1 MKLGS
6 LFDGSGTCP
15 LAASAVGII
24 PAWASEIEPFPKAV
38 TQSRFPKMVHLG
50 DITKMNGAEIEPVD
64 VITFGS
70 PCQNLSIAGNGK
82 GLAGQESSL
91 FFEAIRVIQEMRCAT
106 NGRFPQIV
114 IWENVYGAFSSTQG
128 EDFRTVIETLW
139 KICEGNDSVPRY
151 AEDKQ
156 GRQKWPHTGFVLGD
170 HSSIAWRG
178 LDAQGWGVPQRRK
191 RVFVVLDLGG
201 QCAGRI
207 LFEREGLRR
216 DFKKV
221 RTTRETIRP
230 IAKTSPS
237 EHNSVFAVE
246 SHPQDSRVVLRR
258 DGIVQTLSGRMGT
271 GGGNVPIAVF
281 SFDSLASNSM
291 KSANPHSGSRRVDIA
306 KTLDCADQSPAK
318 NQGGLCV
325 IQAQAFGQASYDEYA
340 LTEQAVTLKA
350 TGGSYGGGSEN
361 LVLVPCK
368 GDIGIANGGAGKK
381 AGSIAFSKEVSPT
394 LKAGA
399 SGLQAPIVAI
409 PHKFPIVC
417 RATQQSNAE
426 TMIDCCPTITS
437 AAGTSG
443 NNQPI
448 AAIPYTLK
456 IRSGCEG
463 GGKGALIQED
473 KSATLSCN
481 NDQTLFVP
489 TQTENGEVIYLARKL
504 TPTECASLQ
513 GFEKDWCALVPHKD
527 SAEYKMW
534 GNGMAFPCMLYIME
548 GVQEVLVERYLDN
561 LFGGDTSE

>member
-38 TQSRFPKMVHLG
+38 TQSRFPKMAHLG

-139 KICEGNDSVPRY
+139 KICEGDDSVPRY

-170 HSSIAWRG
+170 YSSIAWRG

-221 RTTRETIRP
+221 RRTGQTVRP
-230 IAKTSPS
+230 TSETSPV
-237 EHNSVFAVE
+237 EHYRVYAVE
-246 SHPQDSRVVLRR
+246 NHAQDSRVSLRP
-258 DGIVQTLSGRMGT
+258 DNTVQTLAGRMGT
-271 GGGNVPIAVF
+271 GGGNVPLV
-281 SFDSLASNSM
+281 LV
-291 KSANPHSGSRRVDIA
+291 P
-306 KTLDCADQSPAK
+306 C
-318 NQGGLCV
+318 
-325 IQAQAFGQASYDEYA
+325 FGQASYDEYA
-340 LTEQAVTLKA
+340 PTEQAVTLKA
-350 TGGSYGGGSEN
+350 TGGNYGGGTET
-361 LVLVPCK
+361 LVLEPIRADFYNQAITGGVTMTLAAARPDHHHLPC
-368 GDIGIANGGAGKK
+368 A
-381 AGSIAFSKEVSPT
+381 
-394 LKAGA
+394 L
-399 SGLQAPIVAI
+399 
-409 PHKFPIVC
+409 
-417 RATQQSNAE
+417 
-426 TMIDCCPTITS
+426 
-437 AAGTSG
+437 
-443 NNQPI
+443 
-448 AAIPYTLK
+448 IPYTLK

-548 GVQEVLVERYLDN
+548 GVQEILAERYLDN
-561 LFGGDTSE
+561 LFGGDTAEP

>member
-38 TQSRFPKMVHLG
+38 TQSRFPKMAHLG

-139 KICEGNDSVPRY
+139 KICEGDDSVPRY

-221 RTTRETIRP
+221 RRTGQTIRP
-230 IAKTSPS
+230 TSETSPV
-237 EHNSVFAVE
+237 EHYRVYAVE
-246 SHPQDSRVVLRR
+246 NHAQDSRVSLRP
-258 DGIVQTLSGRMGT
+258 DNTVQTLAGRMGT
-271 GGGNVPIAVF
+271 GGGNVPLV
-281 SFDSLASNSM
+281 LV
-291 KSANPHSGSRRVDIA
+291 P
-306 KTLDCADQSPAK
+306 C
-318 NQGGLCV
+318 
-325 IQAQAFGQASYDEYA
+325 FGQASYDEYA
-340 LTEQAVTLKA
+340 PTEQAVTLKA
-350 TGGSYGGGSEN
+350 TGGNYGGGTET
-361 LVLVPCK
+361 LVLEPIGADFYNQAITGGVTMTLAAARPDHHHLPC
-368 GDIGIANGGAGKK
+368 A
-381 AGSIAFSKEVSPT
+381 
-394 LKAGA
+394 L
-399 SGLQAPIVAI
+399 
-409 PHKFPIVC
+409 
-417 RATQQSNAE
+417 
-426 TMIDCCPTITS
+426 
-437 AAGTSG
+437 
-443 NNQPI
+443 
-448 AAIPYTLK
+448 IPYTLK

-548 GVQEVLVERYLDN
+548 GVQEVLAERYLDN
-561 LFGGDTSE
+561 LFGGDTTEP

>member
-128 EDFRTVIETLW
+128 DDFRTVIETLW
-139 KICEGNDSVPRY
+139 KICEGDDSVPRY

-156 GRQKWPHTGFVLGD
+156 GRQKWPHTGFILGD

-221 RTTRETIRP
+221 RRTGETVRP
-230 IAKTSPS
+230 ASETSPA
-237 EHNSVFAVE
+237 EYHRVYAVE
-246 SHPQDSRVVLRR
+246 NHAQDSRVSLSP
-258 DGIVQTLSGRMGT
+258 DNTVQTLAGRMGT
-271 GGGNVPIAVF
+271 GGGNVPLV
-281 SFDSLASNSM
+281 LV
-291 KSANPHSGSRRVDIA
+291 P
-306 KTLDCADQSPAK
+306 C
-318 NQGGLCV
+318 
-325 IQAQAFGQASYDEYA
+325 FGQASYDEYA

-350 TGGSYGGGSEN
+350 TGGNYGGGSEN
-361 LVLVPCK
+361 LVLAPC
-368 GDIGIANGGAGKK
+368 
-381 AGSIAFSKEVSPT
+381 
-394 LKAGA
+394 
-399 SGLQAPIVAI
+399 
-409 PHKFPIVC
+409 KFPIVC

-463 GGKGALIQED
+463 GGKGALVQKD

-548 GVQEVLVERYLDN
+548 GVQEVLAERYLDN
-561 LFGGDTSE
+561 LFGGDTAEP

>member
-178 LDAQGWGVPQRRK
+178 LDAQGWGVAKRRK

-201 QCAGRI
+201 QCAGQI

-221 RTTRETIRP
+221 RRTGETIRP
-230 IAKTSPS
+230 ASETSPV
-237 EHNSVFAVE
+237 EHYRAYAVE
-246 SHPQDSRVVLRR
+246 NHAQDSRVSLRP
-258 DGIVQTLSGRMGT
+258 DNTVQTLAGRMGT
-271 GGGNVPIAVF
+271 GGGNVPLV
-281 SFDSLASNSM
+281 LV
-291 KSANPHSGSRRVDIA
+291 P
-306 KTLDCADQSPAK
+306 C
-318 NQGGLCV
+318 
-325 IQAQAFGQASYDEYA
+325 FGQASYDEYA
-340 LTEQAVTLKA
+340 PTEQAVTLKA
-350 TGGSYGGGSEN
+350 TGGNYGGGTEN

-368 GDIGIANGGAGKK
+368 ADVGIANGGAGKK

-399 SGLQAPIVAI
+399 SGLQAPV
-409 PHKFPIVC
+409 V
-417 RATQQSNAE
+417 
-426 TMIDCCPTITS
+426 
-437 AAGTSG
+437 
-443 NNQPI
+443 
-448 AAIPYTLK
+448 AIPYTLK

-548 GVQEVLVERYLDN
+548 GVQEVLAERYLDN
-561 LFGGDTSE
+561 LFGGDTAEP

>member
-170 HSSIAWRG
+170 YSSIAWRG

-221 RTTRETIRP
+221 RRTGQTVRP
-230 IAKTSPS
+230 TSETSPV
-237 EHNSVFAVE
+237 EHYRVYAVE
-246 SHPQDSRVVLRR
+246 NHAQDSRVSLRP
-258 DGIVQTLSGRMGT
+258 DNTVQTLAGRMGT
-271 GGGNVPIAVF
+271 GGGNVPLV
-281 SFDSLASNSM
+281 LV
-291 KSANPHSGSRRVDIA
+291 P
-306 KTLDCADQSPAK
+306 C
-318 NQGGLCV
+318 
-325 IQAQAFGQASYDEYA
+325 FGQASYDEYA
-340 LTEQAVTLKA
+340 PTEQAVTLKA
-350 TGGSYGGGSEN
+350 TGGNYGGGTET
-361 LVLVPCK
+361 LVLEPIGADFYNQAITGGVMMTLAAARPDHHHLPC
-368 GDIGIANGGAGKK
+368 A
-381 AGSIAFSKEVSPT
+381 
-394 LKAGA
+394 L
-399 SGLQAPIVAI
+399 
-409 PHKFPIVC
+409 
-417 RATQQSNAE
+417 
-426 TMIDCCPTITS
+426 
-437 AAGTSG
+437 
-443 NNQPI
+443 
-448 AAIPYTLK
+448 IPYTLK

-548 GVQEVLVERYLDN
+548 GVQEVLAERYLDN
-561 LFGGDTSE
+561 LFGGDTAEP

>member
-178 LDAQGWGVPQRRK
+178 LDAQGWGVAQRRK

-201 QCAGRI
+201 QCAGQI

-221 RTTRETIRP
+221 RRTGETIRP
-230 IAKTSPS
+230 ASETSPV
-237 EHNSVFAVE
+237 EHYRVYAVE
-246 SHPQDSRVVLRR
+246 NHAQDSRVSLRP
-258 DGIVQTLSGRMGT
+258 DNTVQTLAGRMGT
-271 GGGNVPIAVF
+271 GGGNVPLV
-281 SFDSLASNSM
+281 LV
-291 KSANPHSGSRRVDIA
+291 P
-306 KTLDCADQSPAK
+306 C
-318 NQGGLCV
+318 
-325 IQAQAFGQASYDEYA
+325 FGQASYDEYA
-340 LTEQAVTLKA
+340 PTEQAVTLKA
-350 TGGSYGGGSEN
+350 TGGNYGGGTEN

-368 GDIGIANGGAGKK
+368 ADVGIANGGAGKK

-394 LKAGA
+394 LKASA
-399 SGLQAPIVAI
+399 SGLQAPV
-409 PHKFPIVC
+409 V
-417 RATQQSNAE
+417 
-426 TMIDCCPTITS
+426 
-437 AAGTSG
+437 
-443 NNQPI
+443 
-448 AAIPYTLK
+448 AIPYTLK

-548 GVQEVLVERYLDN
+548 GVQEVLAERYLDN
-561 LFGGDTSE
+561 LFGGDTAEP

>member
-230 IAKTSPS
+230 IAQTSPS

-325 IQAQAFGQASYDEYA
+325 IQAQAFGQASYDEYVP
-340 LTEQAVTLKA
+340 TEQAVTLKA
-350 TGGSYGGGSEN
+350 TGGNYGGGSEN
-361 LVLVPCK
+361 LILAPC
-368 GDIGIANGGAGKK
+368 
-381 AGSIAFSKEVSPT
+381 
-394 LKAGA
+394 
-399 SGLQAPIVAI
+399 
-409 PHKFPIVC
+409 KFPIVC

-456 IRSGCEG
+456 IRPGCEG
-463 GGKGALIQED
+463 GGKGALVQRD

-481 NDQTLFVP
+481 NDHILFVP
-489 TQTENGEVIYLARKL
+489 TQTENGKVIYLARKL

-548 GVQEVLVERYLDN
+548 GVQEVLAERYLDD
-561 LFGGDTSE
+561 LFGGDTAEP

>member
-178 LDAQGWGVPQRRK
+178 LDAQGWGVAQRRK

-201 QCAGRI
+201 QCAGQI

-221 RTTRETIRP
+221 RRTGETIRP
-230 IAKTSPS
+230 ASETSPV
-237 EHNSVFAVE
+237 EHYRVYAVE
-246 SHPQDSRVVLRR
+246 NHAQDSRVSLRP
-258 DGIVQTLSGRMGT
+258 DNTVQTLAGRMGT
-271 GGGNVPIAVF
+271 GGGNVPLV
-281 SFDSLASNSM
+281 LV
-291 KSANPHSGSRRVDIA
+291 P
-306 KTLDCADQSPAK
+306 C
-318 NQGGLCV
+318 
-325 IQAQAFGQASYDEYA
+325 FGQASYDEYA
-340 LTEQAVTLKA
+340 PTEQAVTLKA
-350 TGGSYGGGSEN
+350 TGGNYGGGTEN

-368 GDIGIANGGAGKK
+368 ADVGIANGGAGKK

-399 SGLQAPIVAI
+399 SGLQAPV
-409 PHKFPIVC
+409 V
-417 RATQQSNAE
+417 
-426 TMIDCCPTITS
+426 
-437 AAGTSG
+437 
-443 NNQPI
+443 
-448 AAIPYTLK
+448 AIPYTLK

-489 TQTENGEVIYLARKL
+489 TQTENGEIIYLARKL
-504 TPTECASLQ
+504 TPTEYASLQ

-548 GVQEVLVERYLDN
+548 GVQEVLAERYLDN
-561 LFGGDTSE
+561 LFGSDTAEP

>member
-170 HSSIAWRG
+170 YSSIAWRG

-221 RTTRETIRP
+221 RRTGQTVRP
-230 IAKTSPS
+230 ASETSPV
-237 EHNSVFAVE
+237 EHYRVYAVE
-246 SHPQDSRVVLRR
+246 NHAQDSRVSLRP
-258 DGIVQTLSGRMGT
+258 DNTVQTLAGRMGT
-271 GGGNVPIAVF
+271 GGGNVPLV
-281 SFDSLASNSM
+281 LV
-291 KSANPHSGSRRVDIA
+291 P
-306 KTLDCADQSPAK
+306 C
-318 NQGGLCV
+318 
-325 IQAQAFGQASYDEYA
+325 FGQASYDEYA
-340 LTEQAVTLKA
+340 PTEQAVTLKA
-350 TGGSYGGGSEN
+350 TGGNYGGGTET
-361 LVLVPCK
+361 LVLEPIGADFYNQAITGGVTMTLAAARPDHHHLPC
-368 GDIGIANGGAGKK
+368 A
-381 AGSIAFSKEVSPT
+381 
-394 LKAGA
+394 L
-399 SGLQAPIVAI
+399 
-409 PHKFPIVC
+409 
-417 RATQQSNAE
+417 
-426 TMIDCCPTITS
+426 
-437 AAGTSG
+437 
-443 NNQPI
+443 
-448 AAIPYTLK
+448 IPYTLK

-548 GVQEVLVERYLDN
+548 GVQEVLAERYLDN
-561 LFGGDTSE
+561 LFGGDTTEP

>member
-178 LDAQGWGVPQRRK
+178 LDAQGWGVAQRRK

-201 QCAGRI
+201 QCAGQI

-221 RTTRETIRP
+221 RRTGETIRP
-230 IAKTSPS
+230 ASETSPV
-237 EHNSVFAVE
+237 EHYRVYAVE
-246 SHPQDSRVVLRR
+246 NHAQDSRMFLRP
-258 DGIVQTLSGRMGT
+258 DNTVQTLAGRMGT
-271 GGGNVPIAVF
+271 GGGNVPLV
-281 SFDSLASNSM
+281 LV
-291 KSANPHSGSRRVDIA
+291 P
-306 KTLDCADQSPAK
+306 C
-318 NQGGLCV
+318 
-325 IQAQAFGQASYDEYA
+325 FGQASYDEYA
-340 LTEQAVTLKA
+340 PTEQAVTLKA
-350 TGGSYGGGSEN
+350 TGGNYGGGTEN

-368 GDIGIANGGAGKK
+368 ADVGIANGGAGKK

-399 SGLQAPIVAI
+399 SGLQAPV
-409 PHKFPIVC
+409 V
-417 RATQQSNAE
+417 
-426 TMIDCCPTITS
+426 
-437 AAGTSG
+437 
-443 NNQPI
+443 
-448 AAIPYTLK
+448 AIPYTLK

-489 TQTENGEVIYLARKL
+489 TQTENGEIIYLARKL

-548 GVQEVLVERYLDN
+548 GVQEVLAERYLDN
-561 LFGGDTSE
+561 LFGGDTAEP

>member
-221 RTTRETIRP
+221 RRTGQTVRP
-230 IAKTSPS
+230 ASETSPV
-237 EHNSVFAVE
+237 EHYRVYAVE
-246 SHPQDSRVVLRR
+246 NHAQDSRVSLRP
-258 DGIVQTLSGRMGT
+258 DNTVQTLAGRMGT
-271 GGGNVPIAVF
+271 GGGNVPLV
-281 SFDSLASNSM
+281 LV
-291 KSANPHSGSRRVDIA
+291 P
-306 KTLDCADQSPAK
+306 C
-318 NQGGLCV
+318 
-325 IQAQAFGQASYDEYA
+325 FGQASYDEYA
-340 LTEQAVTLKA
+340 PTEQAVTLKA
-350 TGGSYGGGSEN
+350 TGGNYGGGTET
-361 LVLVPCK
+361 LVLEPIGADFYNQAITGGVTMTLAAARPDHHHLPC
-368 GDIGIANGGAGKK
+368 A
-381 AGSIAFSKEVSPT
+381 
-394 LKAGA
+394 L
-399 SGLQAPIVAI
+399 
-409 PHKFPIVC
+409 
-417 RATQQSNAE
+417 
-426 TMIDCCPTITS
+426 
-437 AAGTSG
+437 
-443 NNQPI
+443 
-448 AAIPYTLK
+448 IPYTLK

-513 GFEKDWCALVPHKD
+513 GFEKDWCALVLHKD

-548 GVQEVLVERYLDN
+548 GVQEVLAERYLNN
-561 LFGGDTSE
+561 LFGGDTAEP

>member
-38 TQSRFPKMVHLG
+38 TQSRFPKMAHLG

-139 KICEGNDSVPRY
+139 KICEGDDSVPRY

-221 RTTRETIRP
+221 RRTGQTVRP
-230 IAKTSPS
+230 TSKTSPV
-237 EHNSVFAVE
+237 EHYRVYAVE
-246 SHPQDSRVVLRR
+246 NHAQDSRVSLRP
-258 DGIVQTLSGRMGT
+258 DNTVQTLAGRMGT
-271 GGGNVPIAVF
+271 GGGNVPLV
-281 SFDSLASNSM
+281 LV
-291 KSANPHSGSRRVDIA
+291 P
-306 KTLDCADQSPAK
+306 C
-318 NQGGLCV
+318 
-325 IQAQAFGQASYDEYA
+325 FGQASYDEYA
-340 LTEQAVTLKA
+340 PTEQAVTLKA
-350 TGGSYGGGSEN
+350 TGGNYGGGTET
-361 LVLVPCK
+361 LVLEP
-368 GDIGIANGGAGKK
+368 IGADFYNQAITGG
-381 AGSIAFSKEVSPT
+381 VMMT
-394 LKAGA
+394 LAA
-399 SGLQAPIVAI
+399 ARPDHHHLP
-409 PHKFPIVC
+409 
-417 RATQQSNAE
+417 RAL
-426 TMIDCCPTITS
+426 
-437 AAGTSG
+437 
-443 NNQPI
+443 
-448 AAIPYTLK
+448 IPYTLK

-548 GVQEVLVERYLDN
+548 GVQEVLAERYLDN
-561 LFGGDTSE
+561 LFGGDTTEP

>member
-38 TQSRFPKMVHLG
+38 TQSRFPKMAHLG

-114 IWENVYGAFSSTQG
+114 IWENVYGVFSSAQG

-139 KICEGNDSVPRY
+139 KICEGDDSVPRY

-221 RTTRETIRP
+221 RRTGQTVRP
-230 IAKTSPS
+230 TSETSPV
-237 EHNSVFAVE
+237 EHYRVYAVE
-246 SHPQDSRVVLRR
+246 NHAQDSRVSLRP
-258 DGIVQTLSGRMGT
+258 DNTVQTLAGRMGT
-271 GGGNVPIAVF
+271 GGGNVPLV
-281 SFDSLASNSM
+281 LV
-291 KSANPHSGSRRVDIA
+291 P
-306 KTLDCADQSPAK
+306 C
-318 NQGGLCV
+318 
-325 IQAQAFGQASYDEYA
+325 FGQASYDEYA
-340 LTEQAVTLKA
+340 PTEQAVTLKA
-350 TGGSYGGGSEN
+350 TGGNYGGGTET
-361 LVLVPCK
+361 LVLEPIGADFYNQAITGGVTMTLAAARSDHHHLPC
-368 GDIGIANGGAGKK
+368 A
-381 AGSIAFSKEVSPT
+381 
-394 LKAGA
+394 L
-399 SGLQAPIVAI
+399 
-409 PHKFPIVC
+409 
-417 RATQQSNAE
+417 
-426 TMIDCCPTITS
+426 
-437 AAGTSG
+437 
-443 NNQPI
+443 
-448 AAIPYTLK
+448 IPYTLK

-548 GVQEVLVERYLDN
+548 GVQEVLAERYLDN
-561 LFGGDTSE
+561 LFGGDTTEP

>member
-24 PAWASEIEPFPKAV
+24 PAWVSEIEPFPKAV

-91 FFEAIRVIQEMRCAT
+91 FFEAIRVVQEMRCAT

-156 GRQKWPHTGFVLGD
+156 GRQKWPHTGFVLGN

-221 RTTRETIRP
+221 RRTGQTVRP
-230 IAKTSPS
+230 TSETSPV
-237 EHNSVFAVE
+237 EHYRVYAVE
-246 SHPQDSRVVLRR
+246 NHAQDSRVSLRP
-258 DGIVQTLSGRMGT
+258 DNTVQTLAGRMGT
-271 GGGNVPIAVF
+271 GGGNVPLVLVPCYEQSAY
-281 SFDSLASNSM
+281 DKYSLS
-291 KSANPHSGSRRVDIA
+291 
-306 KTLDCADQSPAK
+306 
-318 NQGGLCV
+318 
-325 IQAQAFGQASYDEYA
+325 
-340 LTEQAVTLKA
+340 EQAGTLKA
-350 TGGSYGGGSEN
+350 TGGNYGGGSGN
-361 LVLVPCK
+361 LVLVPCE
-368 GDIGIANGGAGKK
+368 GDVGIANGGAGKK

-399 SGLQAPIVAI
+399 SGLQAPV
-409 PHKFPIVC
+409 V
-417 RATQQSNAE
+417 
-426 TMIDCCPTITS
+426 
-437 AAGTSG
+437 
-443 NNQPI
+443 
-448 AAIPYTLK
+448 AIPYTMK

-463 GGKGALIQED
+463 GGKGALVQRD

-489 TQTENGEVIYLARKL
+489 TKTESGEVIYLARKL

-548 GVQEVLVERYLDN
+548 GVQEVLAERYLDN
-561 LFGGDTSE
+561 LFGGDTAEP

>member
-106 NGRFPQIV
+106 NGKFPQIV

-170 HSSIAWRG
+170 YSSIAWRG

-221 RTTRETIRP
+221 RRTGQTVRP
-230 IAKTSPS
+230 ASETSPV
-237 EHNSVFAVE
+237 EHYRVYAVE
-246 SHPQDSRVVLRR
+246 NHAQDSRVSLRP
-258 DGIVQTLSGRMGT
+258 DNTVQTLAGRMGT
-271 GGGNVPIAVF
+271 GGGNVPLV
-281 SFDSLASNSM
+281 LV
-291 KSANPHSGSRRVDIA
+291 P
-306 KTLDCADQSPAK
+306 C
-318 NQGGLCV
+318 
-325 IQAQAFGQASYDEYA
+325 FGQASYDEYA
-340 LTEQAVTLKA
+340 PTEQAVTLKA
-350 TGGSYGGGSEN
+350 TGGNYGGGTET
-361 LVLVPCK
+361 LVLEPIGADFYNQAITGGVTMTLAAARPDHHHLPC
-368 GDIGIANGGAGKK
+368 A
-381 AGSIAFSKEVSPT
+381 
-394 LKAGA
+394 L
-399 SGLQAPIVAI
+399 
-409 PHKFPIVC
+409 
-417 RATQQSNAE
+417 
-426 TMIDCCPTITS
+426 
-437 AAGTSG
+437 
-443 NNQPI
+443 
-448 AAIPYTLK
+448 IPYTLK

-548 GVQEVLVERYLDN
+548 GVQEVLAERYLDN
-561 LFGGDTSE
+561 LFGGDTAEP

>member
-24 PAWASEIEPFPKAV
+24 PAWASEIEPFPMAV
-38 TQSRFPKMVHLG
+38 TQSRFPKMAHLG

-91 FFEAIRVIQEMRCAT
+91 FFEAVRVIQEMRCAT

-139 KICEGNDSVPRY
+139 KICEGDNSVPRY
-151 AEDKQ
+151 AEDKR

-191 RVFVVLDLGG
+191 RVFLVLDLGG

-221 RTTRETIRP
+221 RRTGQTVRP
-230 IAKTSPS
+230 ASETSPA
-237 EHNSVFAVE
+237 EHHRVYAVE
-246 SHPQDSRVVLRR
+246 NHAQDSRVSLSPNNT
-258 DGIVQTLSGRMGT
+258 VQTLAGRMGT
-271 GGGNVPIAVF
+271 GGGNVPLV
-281 SFDSLASNSM
+281 LV
-291 KSANPHSGSRRVDIA
+291 P
-306 KTLDCADQSPAK
+306 C
-318 NQGGLCV
+318 
-325 IQAQAFGQASYDEYA
+325 FGQASYDEYA
-340 LTEQAVTLKA
+340 PTEQAVTLKA
-350 TGGSYGGGSEN
+350 TGGNYGGGTET
-361 LVLVPCK
+361 LVLEP
-368 GDIGIANGGAGKK
+368 IGADFYNH
-381 AGSIAFSKEVSPT
+381 SITGEVTMT
-394 LKAGA
+394 L
-399 SGLQAPIVAI
+399 
-409 PHKFPIVC
+409 
-417 RATQQSNAE
+417 
-426 TMIDCCPTITS
+426 TS
-437 AAGTSG
+437 AKSDPHHLPCAL
-443 NNQPI
+443 
-448 AAIPYTLK
+448 IPYTLK

-534 GNGMAFPCMLYIME
+534 GNSVAFPCMLYIME
-548 GVQEVLVERYLDN
+548 GVQEVLAERYLDN
-561 LFGGDTSE
+561 LFGGDTAEP